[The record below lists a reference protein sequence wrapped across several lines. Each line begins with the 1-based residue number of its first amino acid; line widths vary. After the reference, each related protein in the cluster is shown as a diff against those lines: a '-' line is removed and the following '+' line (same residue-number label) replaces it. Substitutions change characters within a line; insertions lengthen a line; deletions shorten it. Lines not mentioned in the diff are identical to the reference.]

1 MGMEK
6 KMSKSLLSLRLT
18 VDHNSRNEPVYVFI
32 KLYKEA
38 EGLIWRLFG
47 EYGDELG
54 LGSFRV
60 LADSFWALPRP
71 ASVAQAKADARAV
84 YGRDHPFKPSASWL

>member
-1 MGMEK
+1 MK
-6 KMSKSLLSLRLT
+6 RPLLSLRLT
-18 VDHNSRNEPVYVFI
+18 IDHNSRNEPVFVDV

-47 EYGDELG
+47 EYGDELDG
-54 LGSFRV
+54 LGYVWS
-60 LADSFWALPRP
+60 LPRP

-84 YGRDHPFKPSASWL
+84 YGWPGHPFKPSASWM